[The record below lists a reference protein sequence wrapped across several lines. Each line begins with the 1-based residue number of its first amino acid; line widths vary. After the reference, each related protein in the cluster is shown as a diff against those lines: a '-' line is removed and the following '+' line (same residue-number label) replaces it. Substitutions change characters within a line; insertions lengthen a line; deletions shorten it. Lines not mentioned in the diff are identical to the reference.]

1 MGEPAPAEAAP
12 AEDAP
17 DEDDDSLSEME
28 ILKRMGN
35 LPLEAG
41 EAGLKG
47 FFLNTEN
54 YIKYGLVDQKEE
66 SDEVHFSGTRR
77 VKPYRLISKKEVQEE
92 IKRTGFQCDF
102 HCVQKD
108 VEKFPGPELLLIR
121 DPDRIYENNFVWI
134 STKPAFQ
141 TWMEKIEEIREK
153 IIAAHVDSLTG
164 GGGGGGDAGQGGDDD
179 QGGVDETGEEN
190 IVVRDLPKDCH
201 DWVSETMEQT
211 HADVAYFTVTNSRPL
226 MQVMI
231 SQKRAAF
238 GATVKYSDSGEN
250 LQSCRPQKDPNFAL
264 QRKEL
269 EIGIQAVKQMTTSS
283 CQTTW
288 FRPVNASVQYS
299 SDDFMQGD
307 SDLAAEM
314 VDQLTE
320 FLTSVS
326 RIVEEAL
333 QTNETVDIFKEEF
346 ANLGE
351 EDVGVGSKSN
361 SNIKEVRNF
370 HDVTYTKGKRIEWV
384 EWVPDSTEMLAC
396 SCCENAPFQ
405 ERLENSGKASVNTI
419 LLWSFQDSLAP
430 HAILL
435 SPWEVPVFKF
445 CPSDRQYLVGGLSN
459 GQLIIWKLTAMDFGA
474 KNLEKKAA
482 LDEEKGSAIS
492 QIVHRQVS
500 VIDESHKK
508 PVLAIEWL
516 PPNLEIERRGKTIE
530 KGAADGPCKYFLTTC
545 GDGQVMIWDFQ
556 ACVEA
561 INDNDFF
568 WKPVHRI
575 QLQRQDSGTEMGL
588 CHLLYC
594 QDRKDEKGNALLTNF
609 FASTEEGELMFG
621 DWAARAEEDRKP
633 EFCKRMFTVSK
644 TFRPMLSLERS
655 PFFPDIL
662 LGVTD
667 WAFYLWK
674 DGVSEHLFQSCSSSN
689 YFTRGVWSPTRPAVI
704 LLGRLDGGLDIWD
717 FSDQSH
723 KASLFH
729 PVTSGGLSSMIFLKC
744 SNPNEEQKLAIGDEH
759 GHLHV
764 LNMPK
769 NLVKQ
774 AGRELDAMKK
784 FLEREEARVEYFEK
798 RRVELAELK
807 ETLEKQQQMAAD
819 KGEEAT
825 ASKEADT
832 EKEDQAAEALYK
844 KLELECK
851 MELGLA

>member
-1 MGEPAPAEAAP
+1 M
-12 AEDAP
+12 
-17 DEDDDSLSEME
+17 
-28 ILKRMGN
+28 
-35 LPLEAG
+35 
-41 EAGLKG
+41 
-47 FFLNTEN
+47 
-54 YIKYGLVDQKEE
+54 
-66 SDEVHFSGTRR
+66 
-77 VKPYRLISKKEVQEE
+77 
-92 IKRTGFQCDF
+92 
-102 HCVQKD
+102 
-108 VEKFPGPELLLIR
+108 
-121 DPDRIYENNFVWI
+121 
-134 STKPAFQ
+134 
-141 TWMEKIEEIREK
+141 
-153 IIAAHVDSLTG
+153 
-164 GGGGGGDAGQGGDDD
+164 
-179 QGGVDETGEEN
+179 
-190 IVVRDLPKDCH
+190 VRDLPKDCH

-211 HADVAYFTVTNSRPL
+211 HTDVAYFTVTNSRPL
-226 MQVMI
+226 MQMSI

-238 GATVKYSDSGEN
+238 GASVKFSDSGEN

-264 QRKEL
+264 LRKEL
-269 EIGIQAVKQMTTSS
+269 EMGIQSVKEMATSS
-283 CQTTW
+283 CQTTY

-299 SDDFMQGD
+299 SDDFMQGEN
-307 SDLAAEM
+307 EM
-314 VDQLTE
+314 GHELVDQLTE

-326 RIVEEAL
+326 QMMEEAL

-351 EDVGVGSKSN
+351 EEIGIGSKSN
-361 SNIKEVRNF
+361 SNIKEIRNF

-396 SCCENAPFQ
+396 SCCDNSPFQ
-405 ERLENSGKASVNTI
+405 DRLENSGKAGVSTI

-430 HAILL
+430 HAILV

-445 CPSDRQYLVGGLSN
+445 CPSDRQYLVGGLSS
-459 GQLIIWKLTAMDFGA
+459 GQLIIWKLTALDFGQ
-474 KNLEKKAA
+474 KDMEKKGATE
-482 LDEEKGSAIS
+482 EEKGSAIA
-492 QIVHRQVS
+492 QITHRHVS

-516 PPNLEIERRGKTIE
+516 PPNLEIERRGRAVE
-530 KGAADGPCKYFLTTC
+530 KGGTDGACKYFCTTA

-556 ACVEA
+556 AVLEA
-561 INDNDFF
+561 LNDNDFS

-588 CHLLYC
+588 CQLLYC
-594 QDRKDEKGNALLTNF
+594 KDRKDEKGNAQLTNF
-609 FASTEEGELMFG
+609 YGSTEEGELMFG
-621 DWAARAEEDRKP
+621 DWAAKAEEDRKP
-633 EFCKRMFTVSK
+633 EFCKKMFTVSK

-674 DGVSEHLFQSCSSSN
+674 DGTQEHLFQSCCSSI

-729 PVTSGGLSSMIFLKC
+729 PVTSVAVSSMIFLSCNK
-744 SNPNEEQKLAIGDEH
+744 PNEEQKLAIGDEH

-764 LNMPK
+764 LQMPK

-774 AGRELDAMKK
+774 AGREMDAMKK
-784 FLEREEARVEYFEK
+784 FLDREEARVEYFGK
-798 RRVELAELK
+798 RRVELEELK

-819 KGEEAT
+819 KADEPEA
-825 ASKEADT
+825 AKKDADDD
-832 EKEDQAAEALYK
+832 KVDAAAEAEYK
-844 KLELECK
+844 RLELECK
-851 MELGLA
+851 MEVGMTDRKSVV